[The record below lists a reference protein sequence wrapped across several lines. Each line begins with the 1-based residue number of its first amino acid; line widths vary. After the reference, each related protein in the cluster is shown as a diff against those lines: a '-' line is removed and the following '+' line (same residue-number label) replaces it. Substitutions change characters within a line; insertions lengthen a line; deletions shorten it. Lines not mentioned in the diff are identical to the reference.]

1 MIWFKSCPR
10 CETGAV
16 VLDKDFY
23 GKHIMCLQCGYMK
36 DLDNGYEFKGLQR
49 KSKVST
55 AISPERERV
64 AV

>member
-36 DLDNGYEFKGLQR
+36 DLDDGYEFKGFQR
-49 KSKVST
+49 SSEVNM
-55 AISPERERV
+55 AMSPERETV

>member
-16 VLDKDFY
+16 VLDKDLY

-36 DLDNGYEFKGLQR
+36 DLDDGYQSNGLQR
-49 KSKVST
+49 KPEVKVAMS
-55 AISPERERV
+55 REKATV

>member
-16 VLDKDFY
+16 VLDKDYF
-23 GKHIMCLQCGYMK
+23 GEHILCLQCGYMK
-36 DLDNGYEFKGLQR
+36 DLDGAYRLEDFQGD
-49 KSKVST
+49 SKLKVVVKR
-55 AISPERERV
+55 EREPV